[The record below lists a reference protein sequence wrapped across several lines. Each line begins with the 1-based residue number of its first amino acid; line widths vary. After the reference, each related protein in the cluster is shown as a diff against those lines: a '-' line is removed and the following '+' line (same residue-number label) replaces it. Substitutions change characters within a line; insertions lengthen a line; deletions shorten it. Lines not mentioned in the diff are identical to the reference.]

1 MQVRDVMCD
10 RVTAAPLGTSVQDA
24 FEIMRDGGFRH
35 LPVLDTRGKVAG
47 ILSDRDLRSVGAIY
61 KDPATGTEEFIVTDD
76 TTVDKIMIA
85 NPFTVTPDD
94 SVSKAIQLI
103 REKRIGCLIV
113 SESERLVGILSYL
126 DLLDLLKK
134 YVDEAPAESAA

>member
-1 MQVRDVMCD
+1 MQVREVMCD

-35 LPVLDTRGKVAG
+35 LPVLDTRGNVAG

-61 KDPATGTEEFIVTDD
+61 KDPATGTEEFIVTED

-85 NPFTVTPDD
+85 DPFTVSPDD
-94 SVSKAIQLI
+94 PVTKAIELI

-113 SESERLVGILSYL
+113 TESDRLVGILSYL
-126 DLLDLLKK
+126 DLLGLLLKLVEK
-134 YVDEAPAESAA
+134 SPAESAA

>member
-1 MQVRDVMCD
+1 MRVRDVMCD
-10 RVTAAPLGTSVQDA
+10 RVTAAPLGTPVQDA

-35 LPVLDTRGKVAG
+35 LPVLDARGNVAG

-61 KDPATGTEEFIVTDD
+61 KDPATGTEEFLVTED
-76 TTVDKIMIA
+76 TTVDKIMISD
-85 NPFTVTPDD
+85 PFAVSPDD
-94 SVSKAIQLI
+94 PISKAIALI

-113 SESERLVGILSYL
+113 TESERLVGILSYL

-134 YVDEAPAESAA
+134 YVEKAHADSAA